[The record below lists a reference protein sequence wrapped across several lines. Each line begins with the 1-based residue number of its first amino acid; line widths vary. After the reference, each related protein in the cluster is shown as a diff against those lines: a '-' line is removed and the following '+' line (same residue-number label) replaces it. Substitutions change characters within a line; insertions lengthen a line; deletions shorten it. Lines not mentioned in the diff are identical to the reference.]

1 MKYKVIAVISFLFV
15 GISLSYFY
23 FSPEDEPK
31 KVIYHKKQSQIKDS
45 KVQFAE
51 DHTLIEQQDAIW
63 KYINQDVTTI
73 QSEIGNPD
81 RKDPSMY
88 NYDWWIYNNENY
100 YLQIAVKNNKIISLY
115 SNSPKLD
122 FRPLIIGQDIESLED
137 TYTFHEEIEVD
148 HLKFKLSE
156 QDLKQRPIVR
166 LSEKIFAQLYID
178 QFTNKLVGIRVLN
191 KEALEIL
198 KPYELFYWGELKE
211 VETPKDNKRNE
222 IEESIEKQ
230 IFEIT
235 NELRSV
241 YELDSL
247 TWDDQAAEAAKNHSI
262 DMVKKNYF
270 SHYSQNGDGLKE
282 RLLAVDAYYLVAG
295 ENIAAHYID
304 GPAVI
309 HGWLNSEGHREALL
323 KEDYT
328 HLGVGVYQ
336 SYYTQN
342 FLGK

>member
-1 MKYKVIAVISFLFV
+1 MKFKIIAVIFFLFV
-15 GISLSYFY
+15 GITFSVFY
-23 FSPEDEPK
+23 FDQDEEPK
-31 KVIYHKKQSQIKDS
+31 EAIYHNKLVQTTEIKE
-45 KVQFAE
+45 QFAK

-63 KYINQDVTTI
+63 KYINQDIETF
-73 QSEIGNPD
+73 QSEFGDPL

-88 NYDWWIYNNENY
+88 NYDWWIYKNENY
-100 YLQIAVKNNKIISLY
+100 YIQVAVKNNKVISIY
-115 SNSPKLD
+115 SNSSTLD
-122 FRPLIIGQDIESLED
+122 FRPLKIGQDVETLET
-137 TYTFHEEIEVD
+137 TYTFTKEIEVD

-156 QDLKQRPIVR
+156 QDLKQRPIVP
-166 LSEKIFAQLYID
+166 LSEEVFAQLYLD
-178 QFTNKLVGIRVLN
+178 QFSNKLVGIRMLN
-191 KEALEIL
+191 KEVLEIL
-198 KPYELFYWGELKE
+198 KPYELFYWGKLKE
-211 VETPKDNKRNE
+211 VDAPSESKMEE
-222 IEESIEKQ
+222 IELSIEKQ

-235 NELRSV
+235 NEVRKV
-241 YELDSL
+241 YELETL
-247 TWDDQAAEAAKNHSI
+247 TWDDQAAQAAKNHSK
-262 DMVKKNYF
+262 DMVKENYF

-282 RLLAVDAYYLVAG
+282 RLLAANAYYLVAG